1 MLLRIVENLRS
12 PGLPDRVKSS
22 MDNLLLPYLKA
33 SDESER
39 RQHLDELLI
48 VYAAP
53 VVRRTLRQKLGFHV
67 NQLGLNPHNPDAEDL
82 YHEIIAKIIE
92 VLTTLPDNPRTEIEK
107 FEHYVAG
114 IGTNGCLDYMRA
126 RSPARTR
133 LKYSIREILNRK
145 SEFIVRKSEEGLVCG
160 LKAWSNKRGSISSQR
175 LFEIELE
182 LGTFRTTRFGRED
195 IARVPLT
202 KLTTELLKWIDQPIE
217 LDELVNLTAILLD
230 VKDRPAESIDGE
242 AKTYLEARIADTTLI
257 SDPGLDS
264 EKLLRHL
271 WRAVLALPKNQR
283 DAFCLRFE
291 TENGEDLFTLLFQAN
306 LTTPSQLAEDLG
318 RSLQETIRIWAS
330 MPMDYA
336 AIALELRLTLLQVRK
351 SRFDALRRL
360 EKEDDLRAFLGR
372 K

>member
-1 MLLRIVENLRS
+1 
-12 PGLPDRVKSS
+12 

-39 RQHLDELLI
+39 RRHLDELLI

-92 VLTTLPDNPRTEIEK
+92 VLTTLPDSPRTEIEK

-114 IGTNGCLDYMRA
+114 IATNACLDYMRA
-126 RSPARTR
+126 KSPARTR
-133 LKYSIREILNRK
+133 LKYSIREILSRK
-145 SEFIVRKSEEGLVCG
+145 SEFIVRKSEEGFVCG
-160 LKAWSNKRGSISSQR
+160 LRAWRTKRGTISSQR
-175 LFEIELE
+175 LSEIELE
-182 LGTFRTTRFGRED
+182 LSTFRTTRFGRED
-195 IARVPLT
+195 ITRIPLT
-202 KLTTELLKWIDQPIE
+202 KLTTEFLKWID
-217 LDELVNLTAILLD
+217 
-230 VKDRPAESIDGE
+230 ESIDDE
-242 AKTYLEARIADTTLI
+242 AKTYLEARIADTTLV
-257 SDPGLDS
+257 SDPGLDA

-291 TENGEDLFTLLFQAN
+291 NENGEDLFTLLFQAN
-306 LTTPSQLAEDLG
+306 LTTPSQLAQDLG
-318 RSLQETIRIWAS
+318 RSLQETIRIWAA

-336 AIALELRLTLLQVRK
+336 AIAIELKATLLQVRK

-360 EKEDDLRAFLGR
+360 EKEDDLRP
-372 K
+372 

>member
-1 MLLRIVENLRS
+1 
-12 PGLPDRVKSS
+12 

-33 SDESER
+33 TDESER
-39 RQHLDELLI
+39 QQQLDELLI

-53 VVRRTLRQKLGFHV
+53 VIRQTLRQKLGFHV
-67 NQLGLNPHNPDAEDL
+67 NQFGINPYNPDAEDL

-92 VLTTLPDNPRTEIEK
+92 VLTTLPKTPRTQIEK

-114 IGTNGCLDYMRA
+114 IATNACLDYMRSK
-126 RSPARTR
+126 SPARTR

-145 SEFIVRKSEEGLVCG
+145 SEFMVKKSESGYVCG
-160 LKAWSNKRGSISSQR
+160 LKAWRNKQGQISSQR

-182 LGTFRTTRFGRED
+182 LPTFRTTRFGRED
-195 IARVPLT
+195 ITRVPLT
-202 KLTTELLKWIDQPIE
+202 TLTGELLKWINEPID
-217 LDELVNLTAILLD
+217 LDELVNVTSILLD
-230 VKDRPAESIDGE
+230 VKDRPAESIDDE
-242 AKTYLEARIADTTLI
+242 AKAYLEARLADTTLI

-291 TENGEDLFTLLFQAN
+291 SNSGEDLFTLLFEAHI
-306 LTTPSQLAEDLG
+306 TTPPQLAQQMARSLEDLM
-318 RSLQETIRIWAS
+318 RVWAA
-330 MPMDYA
+330 MPMEYA
-336 AIALELRLTLLQVRK
+336 DIATELSLTILQVRK

-360 EKEDDLRAFLGR
+360 EKEDDLRPFLGQ

>member
-1 MLLRIVENLRS
+1 MDRI
-12 PGLPDRVKSS
+12 
-22 MDNLLLPYLKA
+22 LLPYLKA

-39 RQHLDELLI
+39 QQHLDELLI

-53 VVRRTLRQKLGFHV
+53 VVRRILRQKLAFHV
-67 NQLGLNPHNPDAEDL
+67 NQLGLNPNNPNAEDL

-92 VLTTLPDNPRTEIEK
+92 VLTTLPDNPRTKIEK
-107 FEHYVAG
+107 FEPYVAG
-114 IGTNGCLDYMRA
+114 IATNGCLDYMRA
-126 RSPARTR
+126 KSPARTR

-145 SEFIVRKSEEGLVCG
+145 SEFIVRKSEEGLVCR
-160 LKAWSNKRGSISSQR
+160 LKAWSNQRRTISSQR

-182 LGTFRTTRFGRED
+182 LATFRTTRFGRED
-195 IARVPLT
+195 MTRVPLT
-202 KLTTELLKWIDQPIE
+202 KLTTELLKWIDEPIE
-217 LDELVNLTAILLD
+217 LDDLVNLMAILLD
-230 VKDRPAESIDGE
+230 VKDRPAESIDDE

-291 TENGEDLFTLLFQAN
+291 DENGEDLFTLLFQAN
-306 LTTPSQLAEDLG
+306 LITPSQLAQDLG
-318 RSLQETIRIWAS
+318 HSLQELIRMWAA

-336 AIALELRLTLLQVRK
+336 TIAIEMKSTLLHVRK

-360 EKEDDLRAFLGR
+360 EKEGDLRPFLGQ

>member
-1 MLLRIVENLRS
+1 
-12 PGLPDRVKSS
+12 
-22 MDNLLLPYLKA
+22 MDQLLLTYLKA

-82 YHEIIAKIIE
+82 YHEIIAKIIK
-92 VLTTLPDNPRTEIEK
+92 VLTPLPDTPRTEIEK
-107 FEHYVAG
+107 FEPYVAG
-114 IGTNGCLDYMRA
+114 IATNGCLDYMRA
-126 RSPARTR
+126 KSPARTR

-160 LKAWSNKRGSISSQR
+160 LKAWSNKRGPISSQR
-175 LFEIELE
+175 LFEIELD
-182 LGTFRTTRFGRED
+182 LPTFRTTRLARED
-195 IARVPLT
+195 FARIPLPR
-202 KLTTELLKWIDQPIE
+202 LTAELLKWIDEPIE
-217 LDELVNLTAILLD
+217 LDDLVNLTAILLD
-230 VKDRPAESIDGE
+230 VKDRPTESIDDE
-242 AKTYLEARIADTTLI
+242 TKTYREARIADTTLI

-271 WRAVLALPKNQR
+271 WRAVLALPRNQR
-283 DAFCLRFE
+283 DAFCFRFE
-291 TENGEDLFTLLFQAN
+291 DENGDDLFTLLFQSK
-306 LTTPSQLAEDLG
+306 LTTPSQLAQDLG
-318 RSLQETIRIWAS
+318 RSLQELIRIWAA

-336 AIALELRLTLLQVRK
+336 SIAVEMKATLLQVRK

-360 EKEDDLRAFLGR
+360 EKEDDIRAFLGR